1 MKKQSVKTKLLSIL
15 FILSMLLCL
24 MPTQVFAA
32 EGDTEITEVNIK
44 DVSNELWSHKNVTF
58 ATVDESSNYTIDS
71 QKWVSDNSGSITP
84 TSENLKPGKNK
95 EYTFIITLK
104 AKDGYVFKKK
114 SESPFLDGD
123 FLLNGSR
130 YDNAATSISTDG
142 KTLTATLFISTKV
155 KGVTDTPGGNM
166 VVNTTVRNNFTD
178 QSITD
183 NIRVTRK
190 SECIIDV
197 PDGIL
202 KSADTKW
209 FKLSSD
215 GVNLIET
222 ANQDEAIIS
231 LKFISEENK
240 VIVAYT
246 GNFVQTDISSNLKY
260 LYTIYA
266 GSKFTYTGTTTD
278 EGTGKTVINEIRD
291 DYYIRL
297 QFNCPLN
304 LIVPKEIET
313 VEINNAALS
322 FNDGDTPAFTGTIP
336 DGVPYTLVYEAW
348 QAEGEG
354 ISSAEENNKGNL
366 ITIFDKDKTY
376 TYKLAFKIS
385 DAGSEDDWFF
395 GSNTKLKINGQEVAL
410 QRDSSDNEQQFS
422 GVTALIMTPLA
433 SAVKPDYKIIE
444 GVDGTW
450 KQDSDGT
457 LKFVANGDFS
467 KFTGVKVD
475 GTLVAADQYTAIS
488 GSTIITLKKSYL
500 DTLAIGKHTLTVVYN
515 DGECSTEFEI
525 LIDASS
531 TNNNGSEG
539 EKNTVVKNPVTKPVI
554 KTDTANVPETGDN
567 SNLVLWVVI
576 LFISGAVI
584 VGTTVE
590 NKKKKYNR

>member
-1 MKKQSVKTKLLSIL
+1 MKKRSVKTKLLSIL
-15 FILSMLLCL
+15 FILSMVLCL

-44 DVSNELWSHKNVTF
+44 DVSNELWSHKDVTF

-71 QKWVSDNSGSITP
+71 QKWFSADAGNITP
-84 TSENLKPGKNK
+84 TSENLKPEKNK

-114 SESPFLDGD
+114 SESPFFGGD
-123 FLLNGSR
+123 VLVNGSR

-142 KTLTATLFISTKV
+142 KTLIVTLFALTKV
-155 KGVTDTPGGNM
+155 KGVSDTPGN
-166 VVNTTVRNNFTD
+166 VEVKTTVRTNYTD

-190 SECIIDV
+190 SECVIDV

-202 KSADTKW
+202 DSEDTKW

-222 ANQDEAIIS
+222 TNQDEAIIS
-231 LKFISEENK
+231 FRFIPEENQI
-240 VIVAYT
+240 IVAYT
-246 GNFVQTDISSNLKY
+246 GNFVQTDISSNFKY
-260 LYTIYA
+260 LLYTRYT
-266 GSKFTYTGTTTD
+266 GSKITYTSTTY
-278 EGTGKTVINEIRD
+278 EETGKTVINEIRD
-291 DYYIRL
+291 DYYVRVY
-297 QFNCPLN
+297 FNCPLK
-304 LIVPKEIET
+304 LIAPKEIET
-313 VEINNAALS
+313 VEINNATLS
-322 FNDGDTPAFTGTIP
+322 FNDGDKPAFTGTIP
-336 DGVPYTLVYEAW
+336 DGAPYTLVYEAW
-348 QAEGEG
+348 QTEGEG
-354 ISSAEENNKGNL
+354 ISSSEENNKGNL

-422 GVTALIMTPLA
+422 GVTALTMTPLA
-433 SAVKPDYKIIE
+433 SAVKPDYKITE
-444 GVDGTW
+444 GADGTW

-475 GTLVAADQYTAIS
+475 STLVDADQYTAIS

-500 DTLAIGKHTLTVVYN
+500 DTLAIGKHTLTVVYK

-567 SNLVLWVVI
+567 SNFILWIVM
-576 LFISGAVI
+576 LFISGAAI
-584 VGTTVE
+584 IGTTVGIK
-590 NKKKKYNR
+590 NKNDHR

>member
-123 FLLNGSR
+123 FFVNGSR

-142 KTLTATLFISTKV
+142 KTLTVTLFISTKV
-155 KGVTDTPGGNM
+155 KGVSNTPGNM

-231 LKFISEENK
+231 LK
-240 VIVAYT
+240 
-246 GNFVQTDISSNLKY
+246 
-260 LYTIYA
+260 
-266 GSKFTYTGTTTD
+266 
-278 EGTGKTVINEIRD
+278 
-291 DYYIRL
+291 
-297 QFNCPLN
+297 
-304 LIVPKEIET
+304 
-313 VEINNAALS
+313 
-322 FNDGDTPAFTGTIP
+322 
-336 DGVPYTLVYEAW
+336 
-348 QAEGEG
+348 
-354 ISSAEENNKGNL
+354 
-366 ITIFDKDKTY
+366 
-376 TYKLAFKIS
+376 
-385 DAGSEDDWFF
+385 
-395 GSNTKLKINGQEVAL
+395 
-410 QRDSSDNEQQFS
+410 
-422 GVTALIMTPLA
+422 
-433 SAVKPDYKIIE
+433 
-444 GVDGTW
+444 
-450 KQDSDGT
+450 
-457 LKFVANGDFS
+457 
-467 KFTGVKVD
+467 
-475 GTLVAADQYTAIS
+475 
-488 GSTIITLKKSYL
+488 
-500 DTLAIGKHTLTVVYN
+500 
-515 DGECSTEFEI
+515 
-525 LIDASS
+525 
-531 TNNNGSEG
+531 
-539 EKNTVVKNPVTKPVI
+539 
-554 KTDTANVPETGDN
+554 
-567 SNLVLWVVI
+567 
-576 LFISGAVI
+576 
-584 VGTTVE
+584 
-590 NKKKKYNR
+590 

>member
-1 MKKQSVKTKLLSIL
+1 M
-15 FILSMLLCL
+15 
-24 MPTQVFAA
+24 
-32 EGDTEITEVNIK
+32 
-44 DVSNELWSHKNVTF
+44 
-58 ATVDESSNYTIDS
+58 
-71 QKWVSDNSGSITP
+71 
-84 TSENLKPGKNK
+84 
-95 EYTFIITLK
+95 
-104 AKDGYVFKKK
+104 
-114 SESPFLDGD
+114 
-123 FLLNGSR
+123 
-130 YDNAATSISTDG
+130 
-142 KTLTATLFISTKV
+142 
-155 KGVTDTPGGNM
+155 
-166 VVNTTVRNNFTD
+166 
-178 QSITD
+178 
-183 NIRVTRK
+183 
-190 SECIIDV
+190 
-197 PDGIL
+197 
-202 KSADTKW
+202 
-209 FKLSSD
+209 
-215 GVNLIET
+215 
-222 ANQDEAIIS
+222 
-231 LKFISEENK
+231 
-240 VIVAYT
+240 AYT

-266 GSKFTYTGTTTD
+266 ESRLTYTGTTID
-278 EGTGKTVINEIRD
+278 EATGKTVINEIRD
-291 DYYIRL
+291 EYYSRL

-322 FNDGDTPAFTGTIP
+322 FNDGDTPAFTGTVP
-336 DGVPYTLVYEAW
+336 DGAPYTLVYEAW
-348 QAEGEG
+348 QTEGEG

-422 GVTALIMTPLA
+422 GVTALTMTPLA
-433 SAVKPDYKIIE
+433 SAVKPDYKITE
-444 GVDGTW
+444 GADGTW

-475 GTLVAADQYTAIS
+475 GMLVAADQYTAIS

-500 DTLAIGKHTLTVVYN
+500 DTLAIGKHTLTVVYK

-525 LIDASS
+525 LIEASS

>member
-1 MKKQSVKTKLLSIL
+1 M
-15 FILSMLLCL
+15 
-24 MPTQVFAA
+24 
-32 EGDTEITEVNIK
+32 
-44 DVSNELWSHKNVTF
+44 
-58 ATVDESSNYTIDS
+58 
-71 QKWVSDNSGSITP
+71 
-84 TSENLKPGKNK
+84 
-95 EYTFIITLK
+95 
-104 AKDGYVFKKK
+104 
-114 SESPFLDGD
+114 
-123 FLLNGSR
+123 LNGSR

-142 KTLTATLFISTKV
+142 KKLTATLFISTKV

-166 VVNTTVRNNFTD
+166 VVNTTVRKNFTD

-190 SECIIDV
+190 SECVIDV

-222 ANQDEAIIS
+222 TNQDEAIIS

-266 GSKFTYTGTTTD
+266 GSRLTYTGTTID
-278 EGTGKTVINEIRD
+278 EATGKTVINEIRD
-291 DYYIRL
+291 EYYSRL

-322 FNDGDTPAFTGTIP
+322 FNDGDTPAFTGTVP
-336 DGVPYTLVYEAW
+336 DGAPYTLVYEAW
-348 QAEGEG
+348 QTEGEG

-422 GVTALIMTPLA
+422 GVTALTMTPLA
-433 SAVKPDYKIIE
+433 SAVKPDYKITE
-444 GVDGTW
+444 GADGTW

-500 DTLAIGKHTLTVVYN
+500 DTLAIGKHTLTVVYK

>member
-15 FILSMLLCL
+15 FILSMVLCL

-84 TSENLKPGKNK
+84 TSENLKPEKNK

-123 FLLNGSR
+123 FLVNGSR
-130 YDNAATSISTDG
+130 YDNAVTVISTDG
-142 KTLTATLFISTKV
+142 KTLTATLFALTKV
-155 KGVTDTPGGNM
+155 KGVSDTPGGNT
-166 VVNTTVRNNFTD
+166 VVKTTVRNNYTD
-178 QSITD
+178 HSITD
-183 NIRVTRK
+183 NIGVTRK
-190 SECIIDV
+190 SECVIDV
-197 PDGIL
+197 QDGIL
-202 KSADTKW
+202 DSDDTKW

-222 ANQDEAIIS
+222 TNQDDAIIS

-246 GNFVQTDISSNLKY
+246 GNFVQADISTNFKY
-260 LYTIYA
+260 LLYTRYT
-266 GSKFTYTGTTTD
+266 GSKLTYTGTTY
-278 EGTGKTVINEIRD
+278 EETGKTVINEIRD
-291 DYYIRL
+291 DYYVRVC
-297 QFNCPLN
+297 FNCPLK
-304 LIVPKEIET
+304 LIAPKEIET
-313 VEINNAALS
+313 VEINNATLS
-322 FNDGDTPAFTGTIP
+322 FNDGDKPVFTGTIP
-336 DGVPYTLVYEAW
+336 DGAPYTLVYEAW
-348 QAEGEG
+348 QTEGEG
-354 ISSAEENNKGNL
+354 ISSSEENNKGNL

-422 GVTALIMTPLA
+422 GVTALTMTPLA
-433 SAVKPDYKIIE
+433 SAVKPDYKITE
-444 GVDGTW
+444 GADGTW

-475 GTLVAADQYTAIS
+475 STLVAADQYTAIS

-500 DTLAIGKHTLTVVYN
+500 DTLAIGKHTLTVVYK

-554 KTDTANVPETGDN
+554 KTDTANVPGTGDN
-567 SNLVLWVVI
+567 SNLILWIVM
-576 LFISGAVI
+576 LFISGAAIIGTI
-584 VGTTVE
+584 VGS
-590 NKKKKYNR
+590 KKNDHR